1 MADSQKKRGRGCLFY
16 VLIAAAVSIVM
27 LVLGAFFGLRYAH
40 GLINRLTDTQPATL
54 PSVQLPETQMFQLH
68 DRVDTF
74 RDAVRDGD
82 PTPPLKLSAN
92 ELNALIETDPG
103 FKALKNHL
111 FVTIT
116 NSQLGAQISFRAED
130 LGLVR
135 LQGRYVNATGVFH
148 VMIETNELKITAV
161 SLSVRGEPVPRNIM
175 REVAAENLADRFN
188 QDPRAVAGL
197 KKIESIEV
205 KDGNLVIVPT
215 R

>member
-1 MADSQKKRGRGCLFY
+1 MADSQQKRGRGCLFY
-16 VLIAAAVSIVM
+16 VLIAAAVSLVM

-40 GLINRLTDTQPATL
+40 GLINRLTDTQPAAL
-54 PSVQLPETQMFQLH
+54 PSVQLPETAMFQLH

-82 PTPPLKLSAN
+82 PTPPLKLSAD

-116 NSQLGAQISFRAED
+116 NDQLGAQISFRAED
-130 LGLVR
+130 LGLGR
-135 LQGRYVNATGVFH
+135 LRGRYINATGVFH
-148 VMIETNELKITAV
+148 VMIETNELKITALT
-161 SLSVRGEPVPRNIM
+161 LSVRGQPVPRNIM

-188 QDPRAVAGL
+188 QDPRAAAAIQ
-197 KKIESIEV
+197 KIQSVDV
-205 KDGNLVIVPT
+205 KDGRLVVVPKK
-215 R
+215 